1 MVKYYDPQIYGDCQ
15 IGEVD
20 EYDGRI
26 YVCSSDYSALERRV
40 AELERDAARYRWL
53 RDNCQEA
60 ADNYATSGQLYF
72 GTYGYGGL
80 DAEIDAKIE
89 DSRNDKG

>member
-1 MVKYYDPQIYGDCQ
+1 MVEYYDPQIYGDCP
-15 IGEVD
+15 IGAVD
-20 EYDGRI
+20 EYDGHL
-26 YVCSSDYSALERRV
+26 YVRASDYAALDRRV

-53 RDNCQEA
+53 RDNCQESE
-60 ADNYATSGQLYF
+60 DYCATSGQLYF

-89 DSRNDKG
+89 GSK